1 MLPTY
6 LNRRKLSLAEAV
18 PLLDSVQ
25 AETLVPGRA
34 SAFILKDADAVLIA
48 PTLQEAEA
56 AFNDKRHHLV
66 IVQHSEPANS
76 HPVVNFSNLGV
87 PCLFASDGSATE
99 SLLQQVSADTPL
111 VVCMQT
117 SSIHLWDSQKAEPN
131 DYISSGFAVHP
142 AKIAISLPAT
152 TLKRRQTTTPEL
164 PQEIKDLLISIRD
177 AQSKDEIAGH
187 LDQLEQQSWV
197 VEADAVA
204 IQVARNGTKRLLN
217 PSSILFRP
225 LLKKQ
230 ELPVKNNRMMS
241 ASSFCS
247 IAKL

>member
-1 MLPTY
+1 MEIVIKGDEIYPVQARPVNRLPMLPTY

-87 PCLFASDGSATE
+87 PCLFASTGPLPNLFS
-99 SLLQQVSADTPL
+99 SRFLQIHPSWC
-111 VVCMQT
+111 VCRQAPFIYG
-117 SSIHLWDSQKAEPN
+117 IHKKQS
-131 DYISSGFAVHP
+131 
-142 AKIAISLPAT
+142 
-152 TLKRRQTTTPEL
+152 RTTTSH
-164 PQEIKDLLISIRD
+164 QALLC
-177 AQSKDEIAGH
+177 
-187 LDQLEQQSWV
+187 
-197 VEADAVA
+197 
-204 IQVARNGTKRLLN
+204 T
-217 PSSILFRP
+217 
-225 LLKKQ
+225 LLKSLSLCLRQ
-230 ELPVKNNRMMS
+230 P
-241 ASSFCS
+241 
-247 IAKL
+247 